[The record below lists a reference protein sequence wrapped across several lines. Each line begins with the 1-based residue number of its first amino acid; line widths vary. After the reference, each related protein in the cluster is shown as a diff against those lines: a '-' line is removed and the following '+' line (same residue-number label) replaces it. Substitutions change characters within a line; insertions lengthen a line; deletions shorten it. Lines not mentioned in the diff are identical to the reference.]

1 VPPGWVY
8 AASNA
13 RGVPCTR
20 GSIRSQRRASFAL
33 AAAPPRVR
41 GRRTRNPEQET
52 TMALDERQRHALLQ
66 RLNESEQ
73 ALRAELRASEDQR
86 ASESYAELAGASPDE
101 GDEANADLFVDV
113 DHALIGMKLAEL
125 RAIRR
130 AQQRMVDG
138 SYGDCIDCDGPVGYA
153 RLRARPTAERCTHC
167 QALYERR
174 YATAPRASL

>member
-1 VPPGWVY
+1 
-8 AASNA
+8 
-13 RGVPCTR
+13 VPCTR

-33 AAAPPRVR
+33 AAAPRRVR

-52 TMALDERQRHALLQ
+52 AMALDERQRHALLQ
-66 RLNESEQ
+66 RLNECEQ